1 MNIQINGANN
11 VVKSDTIF
19 DLLIELNYGDAVVAT
34 ALNGDFIPETL
45 RKNTSLKNGDQ
56 IEILA
61 PMQGG

>member
-45 RKNTSLKNGDQ
+45 RKNASLKNGDQ